1 MNTMLKNITRSK
13 LIQISLV
20 AVALLVAAGVAM
32 GATVTVGT
40 GALLVAGCLVPPA
53 IVFMLWPGVETQ
65 TAGDVLRGD
74 DRRR

>member
-1 MNTMLKNITRSK
+1 MLKDITRSK
-13 LIQISLV
+13 LIQIWFV

-32 GATVTVGT
+32 GMTVTFGT

-53 IVFMLWPGVETQ
+53 IVFMLWPGVEAQ

>member
-1 MNTMLKNITRSK
+1 MLKNMTRSK
-13 LIQISLV
+13 LIQIWFV
-20 AVALLVAAGVAM
+20 AVALLVAAGVAI

-40 GALLVAGCLVPPA
+40 GALLVAVCLVPPA
-53 IVFMLWPGVETQ
+53 IVFMLWPCVEAQ

>member
-1 MNTMLKNITRSK
+1 MNIMLKNMTRSK
-13 LIQISLV
+13 LIQIWFV

-32 GATVTVGT
+32 GTTITFGT

-53 IVFMLWPGVETQ
+53 VLFMLWPGVETQ

>member
-1 MNTMLKNITRSK
+1 MLKNMTRSK
-13 LIQISLV
+13 LIQIWFV
-20 AVALLVAAGVAM
+20 AVALLVAAGVAI

-40 GALLVAGCLVPPA
+40 GALLVAVCLVPPA
-53 IVFMLWPGVETQ
+53 IVFMLWPGVEAQ